1 MNRDEEA
8 RRIFE
13 VILENYEDSEV
24 ARAAQDQ
31 IPSAN

>member
-1 MNRDEEA
+1 MNREDDA

-31 IPSAN
+31 IPAAN